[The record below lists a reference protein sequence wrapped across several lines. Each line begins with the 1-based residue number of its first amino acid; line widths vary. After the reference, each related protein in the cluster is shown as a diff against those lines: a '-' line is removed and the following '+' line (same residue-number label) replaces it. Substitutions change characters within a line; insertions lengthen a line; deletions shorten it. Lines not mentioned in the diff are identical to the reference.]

1 MKTSIATVG
10 SALALILAF
19 SFVANDG
26 VNAKDN
32 SMKILERHQIEHEC
46 ERTVLTFMR
55 DFEDKHGKA
64 ADLFAKNGTF
74 NTMEGADTIREHFE
88 MIEERAVVELNAL
101 VATNILID
109 VVDSDHA
116 TGTSYV
122 THFQHRY
129 KDANREGPAVQPKS
143 SSPLLKWTYEFV
155 RVGDEWKFS
164 DLQFGSYFVRAQ

>member
-64 ADLFAKNGTF
+64 ADLFAKMEYLNPSGSIKDRVAASIIQSGEESGALTPGQTIIEASTG
-74 NTMEGADTIREHFE
+74 NTALALALIGKQKGYKVK
-88 MIEERAVVELNAL
+88 VVML
-101 VATNILID
+101 
-109 VVDSDHA
+109 
-116 TGTSYV
+116 
-122 THFQHRY
+122 
-129 KDANREGPAVQPKS
+129 P
-143 SSPLLKWTYEFV
+143 
-155 RVGDEWKFS
+155 VG
-164 DLQFGSYFVRAQ
+164 L